1 MALLDPTINLMTK
14 YSTYVQNPI
23 TFQNII
29 KHIPVSI
36 ETRLSDLS
44 CSEIIFK
51 ESATHYEDN
60 LRQSGSNKKL
70 IYKPADTNH
79 QKHSKHKRKMICF
92 NLAFNKNVSSK
103 IGKSF
108 LSLFVGL
115 F

>member
-1 MALLDPTINLMTK
+1 MELLDPTINLMTK

-23 TFQNII
+23 TLQNII

-36 ETRLSDLS
+36 ETRLSELS
-44 CSEIIFK
+44 SSEIIFK
-51 ESATHYEDN
+51 EPATHYEDN
-60 LRQSGSNKKL
+60 LRQSGYNKKL

-79 QKHSKHKRKMICF
+79 QKHSKHTRKMICF
-92 NLAFNKNVSSK
+92 NPAFNKNVSSK